1 VAASSLFFAVLT
13 FLLKP
18 MNLFKQQRPTTN
30 PAAIQQI
37 KAWVYEALTLS
48 AEVPISI
55 SQLQCHEPGC
65 PPIETVIAV
74 MMQPTQTYKIH
85 AAAADI
91 TQKQV
96 MAALHR
102 ENRHCD

>member
-1 VAASSLFFAVLT
+1 
-13 FLLKP
+13 
-18 MNLFKQQRPTTN
+18 MNLFKQSRPTTN
-30 PAAIQQI
+30 PAATQQI
-37 KAWVYEALTLS
+37 KTWVYDALSLS

-74 MMQPTQTYKIH
+74 MAQPTQTYKIH

-91 TQKQV
+91 NQLQV
-96 MAALHR
+96 IEAL
-102 ENRHCD
+102 ENTPGKSKEH

>member
-1 VAASSLFFAVLT
+1 
-13 FLLKP
+13 
-18 MNLFKQQRPTTN
+18 MNLFKQQRPIAN
-30 PAAIQQI
+30 PAAIQQL
-37 KAWVYEALTLS
+37 KGWVYESLALS

-74 MMQPTQTYKIH
+74 MTQPTQTYKIH

-91 TQKQV
+91 TQRQV
-96 MAALHR
+96 VTALHG
-102 ENRHCD
+102 ETPPCD